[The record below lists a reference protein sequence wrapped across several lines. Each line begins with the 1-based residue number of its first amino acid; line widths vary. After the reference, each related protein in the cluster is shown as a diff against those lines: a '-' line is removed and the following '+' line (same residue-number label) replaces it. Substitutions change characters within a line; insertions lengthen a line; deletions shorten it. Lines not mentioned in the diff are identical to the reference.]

1 MVESV
6 GKKLSQAR
14 AKRGLTLEEVAHV
27 TKLRPDKIVALE
39 TDDYSSFPSN
49 AYAKGFLQIYA
60 RYLRVDVSE
69 FLPSL
74 ESSNSI
80 SVDDYQYLSNAPAP
94 KPVEPE
100 RRADRRPPSIAPLVF
115 FIFVALVVIG
125 GGKWV
130 ITNYQRTLPS
140 RTSDTEDGGANPSA
154 SNPSPGHPAAAEE
167 KPEKPEPPTA
177 SSGSRPFATPAI
189 VAAASPAPAASP
201 LPHSSVTLRST
212 PLPAPGG
219 TSLTATTSAST
230 SPAIA
235 PAPAPTPRTG
245 SSALSDR
252 DFVTPTAVV
261 MPESSA
267 FTTPRS
273 GLNEVQVASV
283 KKTWVTIRRDSP
295 KAPPIFEDY
304 IYPNTNPLKLKGA
317 RFFIDARDPSAVQ
330 ITMNGLP
337 FAFPETNAPVQ

>member
-14 AKRGLTLEEVAHV
+14 QKRGLTLEEVAHV

-60 RYLRVDVSE
+60 RYLHVDVSE

-94 KPVEPE
+94 KHVEPE
-100 RRADRRPPSIAPLVF
+100 RRDERRPPSIAPLVF
-115 FIFVALVVIG
+115 SIFVAMLAFGVWWFV
-125 GGKWV
+125 
-130 ITNYQRTLPS
+130 TNYKRTEPS
-140 RTSDTEDGGANPSA
+140 RDSETEETSKQQSAPSA
-154 SNPSPGHPAAAEE
+154 VNAAAAPE
-167 KPEKPEPPTA
+167 KPEKPA
-177 SSGSRPFATPAI
+177 VASGS
-189 VAAASPAPAASP
+189 APAAVAP
-201 LPHSSVTLRST
+201 APHALASAPPT

-219 TSLTATTSAST
+219 SALNATASPSASP
-230 SPAIA
+230 SA
-235 PAPAPTPRTG
+235 PPVPTPRMG
-245 SSALSDR
+245 SSVLSDR
-252 DFVTPTAVV
+252 DFVNPTAV
-261 MPESSA
+261 PTPDTAA
-267 FTTPRS
+267 FTSPRG
-273 GLNEVQVASV
+273 GLNEVMVASV
-283 KKTWVTIRRDSP
+283 KKTWVTIRRDNP

-317 RFFIDARDPSAVQ
+317 RFFIDARDPGSVQ
-330 ITMNGLP
+330 ITKNGLP
-337 FAFPETNAPVQ
+337 FAYPDANAPVQ